1 MKDKKRVALARI
13 VFANREHIVSVEA
26 WGRGMLCTTLR
37 YDYEVR
43 PESEVFE
50 DISSPRVSKEMVDL
64 ASHILDSKAG
74 KFDPSDFKDE

>member
-1 MKDKKRVALARI
+1 
-13 VFANREHIVSVEA
+13 
-26 WGRGMLCTTLR
+26 MLCTTLR